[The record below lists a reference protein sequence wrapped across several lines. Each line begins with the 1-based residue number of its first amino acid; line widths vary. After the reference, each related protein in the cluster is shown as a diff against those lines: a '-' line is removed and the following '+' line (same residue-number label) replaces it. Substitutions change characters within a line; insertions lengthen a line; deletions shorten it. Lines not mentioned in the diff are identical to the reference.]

1 MAKFKIQNRSN
12 AGRLDKFRWRKH
24 KEEPNGSK
32 HQTAYTHPGA
42 LLVAV
47 LAIVACGSGSSTASY
62 ETVAP
67 ANIMAGDAIPAPT
80 GDVVL
85 TLFGDI
91 GVTNSGDTLQ
101 LDMPTLEGFGLVK
114 YAVNDPW
121 LEATNTYTGVLMSD
135 LSKVLGASVDAT
147 SLRITALDDYSVDIS
162 LEDAEKWPILLAT
175 RINGDYMDVEN
186 SGPTRVIFPL
196 DTYPDIDKVETKT
209 LWVWNI
215 KSVEVR

>member
-1 MAKFKIQNRSN
+1 MVQSIKRHIPI
-12 AGRLDKFRWRKH
+12 L
-24 KEEPNGSK
+24 
-32 HQTAYTHPGA
+32 GA

-67 ANIMAGDAIPAPT
+67 ANITAGDAKPAPT

-135 LSKVLGASVDAT
+135 LRRSSERLVTPRACV
-147 SLRITALDDYSVDIS
+147 
-162 LEDAEKWPILLAT
+162 
-175 RINGDYMDVEN
+175 
-186 SGPTRVIFPL
+186 FPL
-196 DTYPDIDKVETKT
+196 WMIILWTSVWKTWKSGRFSCPPASMETTWTLKT
-209 LWVWNI
+209 RARPV
-215 KSVEVR
+215 